1 MPLSVMANYGVKN
14 SLFFNKFAFA
24 KTAKR
29 TFCVSFFLICLCFSW
44 RAKIYGVKVS
54 ELWKPLRAKYAIV
67 N

>member
-29 TFCVSFFLICLCFSW
+29 TFCVSFFFNLSLLFLES
-44 RAKIYGVKVS
+44 
-54 ELWKPLRAKYAIV
+54 
-67 N
+67 